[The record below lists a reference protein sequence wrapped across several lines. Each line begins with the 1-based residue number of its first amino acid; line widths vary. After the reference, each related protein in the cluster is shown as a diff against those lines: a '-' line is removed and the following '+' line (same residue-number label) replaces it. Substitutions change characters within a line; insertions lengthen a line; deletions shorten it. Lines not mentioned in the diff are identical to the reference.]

1 MPVSTGSSKPA
12 MPKMKEMSTKE
23 AQDAQ
28 DTHAAAK
35 LKPLTCT
42 VYSLLC
48 SLETQLILPKNIAG
62 HLA

>member
-1 MPVSTGSSKPA
+1 
-12 MPKMKEMSTKE
+12 MPKMKEMSAKE